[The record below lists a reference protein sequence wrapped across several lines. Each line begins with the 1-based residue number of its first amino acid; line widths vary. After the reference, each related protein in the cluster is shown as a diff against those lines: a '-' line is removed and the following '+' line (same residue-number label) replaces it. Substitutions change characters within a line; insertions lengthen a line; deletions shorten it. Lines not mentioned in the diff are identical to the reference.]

1 MFKYLLAAVMMLTV
15 SSAYADNLTREEINC
30 LRLNTYHEAR
40 GEDYE
45 GQVAVVQV
53 VLNRINSDRYPDNA
67 CDVIYQGRHDQNG
80 NPIRYKCQFS
90 WYCDGR
96 SDRIRDRDAYDVV
109 SLAVQEAIY
118 LYNNGFDIT
127 DGSMYYHTDYVEPF
141 WAKHM
146 TRIDQIGVHI
156 FYTRG

>member
-1 MFKYLLAAVMMLTV
+1 MFKYLLAAVMMFTA
-15 SSAYADNLTREEINC
+15 SSAYADNLTQEEIEC

-45 GQVAVVQV
+45 GQVAVTQV
-53 VLNRINSDRYPDNA
+53 VLNRVNSDRYPDNV
-67 CDVIYQGRHDQNG
+67 CDVIHQGRHDRNG
-80 NPIRYKCQFS
+80 NPIRHQCQFS

-96 SDRIRDRDAYDVV
+96 SDRIRDRDAYDAV
-109 SLAVQEAIY
+109 SIAVQEAIY
-118 LYNNGFDIT
+118 FYNNGFDIT
-127 DGSMYYHTDYVEPF
+127 EGSMYYHTDYVKPF

-146 TRIDQIGVHI
+146 IRVDQIGVHI